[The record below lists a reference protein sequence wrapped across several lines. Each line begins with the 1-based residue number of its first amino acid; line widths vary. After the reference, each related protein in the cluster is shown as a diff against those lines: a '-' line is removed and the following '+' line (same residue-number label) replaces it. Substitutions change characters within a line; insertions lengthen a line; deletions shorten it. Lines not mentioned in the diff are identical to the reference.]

1 MKIKILTPE
10 KQVFEGDVEVITIP
24 TRLGYISILDNH
36 TPLVSA
42 ISPGEIKIKSKE
54 GEKIFRNEGG
64 VVQTINNETK
74 ILLTKCSEKSR

>member
-10 KQVFEGDVEVITIP
+10 KKIFEGEVDVTTVP

-42 ISPGEIKIKSKE
+42 ISPGEIVIKNKDNRE
-54 GEKIFRNEGG
+54 IFMNEGG
-64 VVQTINNETK
+64 VVQTINNETS
-74 ILLTKCSEKSR
+74 ILLTKCTKKS